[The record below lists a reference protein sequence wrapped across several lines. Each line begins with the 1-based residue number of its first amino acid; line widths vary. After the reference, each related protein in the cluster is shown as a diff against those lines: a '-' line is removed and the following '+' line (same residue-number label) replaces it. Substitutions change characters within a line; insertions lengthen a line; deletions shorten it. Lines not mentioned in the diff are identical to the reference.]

1 MRITGSRCFELAGLS
16 VDEVR
21 HMDLYSCFPS
31 CVQLI
36 MTELGI
42 SSDRVVTTT
51 GGLPFF
57 GGPMNSY
64 VIHAIASTIDSIRET
79 GEMGYVHANGGYS
92 TKQACGIYGSSPP
105 TKPFRRVNVQS
116 EIDENPLREVDETP
130 KGTATIEA
138 YTVMHNREGPETA
151 LISSL
156 MSDGRRALTTTD
168 DQMLMAEMMQ
178 QEYIGRSADID
189 SDGSISLVA

>member
-1 MRITGSRCFELAGLS
+1 MCIRDS
-16 VDEVR
+16 
-21 HMDLYSCFPS
+21 
-31 CVQLI
+31 
-36 MTELGI
+36 
-42 SSDRVVTTT
+42 
-51 GGLPFF
+51 
-57 GGPMNSY
+57 SY
-64 VIHAIASTIDSIRET
+64 VIHAIASTIEAIRET
-79 GEMGYVHANGGYS
+79 GEMGYVHANGGYA

-105 TKPFRRVNVQS
+105 SKPFRRENVQS

-130 KGTATIEA
+130 KGPATIEA

-189 SDGSISLVA
+189 SDGSVSLVA